1 MEAGPDLS
9 SNSCISWP
17 GVRMVARDWV
27 VGRGDGWQEGREG
40 EEMSRWVEGG
50 QQAGTETCLRE
61 WVLGRRKVNRIHNI
75 ILCCIHFNS
84 SAHHSLCDSEPKFQI
99 HFQFSSIVSYLY
111 SN

>member
-1 MEAGPDLS
+1 
-9 SNSCISWP
+9 
-17 GVRMVARDWV
+17 MVARDWV

-75 ILCCIHFNS
+75 ILHCFQLQ
-84 SAHHSLCDSEPKFQI
+84 SAVMSYECDNHHHLGE
-99 HFQFSSIVSYLY
+99 
-111 SN
+111 